1 MIDQQ
6 KRHIIPQNSFSTKE
20 KNVKSKLTVNE
31 SEEAATL
38 AAREERTFDS
48 EVEVSAD
55 LDSLAA
61 TDVARA
67 LLGNIM
73 CVSNRSAVKIS
84 EVSADLNLSLM
95 SPDSVRSQA

>member
-1 MIDQQ
+1 M
-6 KRHIIPQNSFSTKE
+6 
-20 KNVKSKLTVNE
+20 NE
-31 SEEAATL
+31 SEDAATL

-67 LLGNIM
+67 LLGNIL
-73 CVSNRSAVKIS
+73 CVSNRLAVKIS
-84 EVSADLNLSLM
+84 DGVSADLDLSLM
-95 SPDSVRSQA
+95 SPDSVRPQA

>member
-1 MIDQQ
+1 MQISSPPP
-6 KRHIIPQNSFSTKE
+6 KREQCQ
-20 KNVKSKLTVNE
+20 SKLTENE

-61 TDVARA
+61 TEVARA
-67 LLGNIM
+67 LLGNIL
-73 CVSNRSAVKIS
+73 CIKQ
-84 EVSADLNLSLM
+84 
-95 SPDSVRSQA
+95 VRCEEQC

>member
-1 MIDQQ
+1 
-6 KRHIIPQNSFSTKE
+6 
-20 KNVKSKLTVNE
+20 VNE

-67 LLGNIM
+67 LLELIM
-73 CVSNRSAVKIS
+73 FCA
-84 EVSADLNLSLM
+84 SLL
-95 SPDSVRSQA
+95 

>member
-1 MIDQQ
+1 M
-6 KRHIIPQNSFSTKE
+6 T
-20 KNVKSKLTVNE
+20 SKLTVNE
-31 SEEAATL
+31 SEDAATL

-67 LLGNIM
+67 LLGNIL

-84 EVSADLNLSLM
+84 AEVSADLDLSLM
-95 SPDSVRSQA
+95 SPDSESGPKHDFDKFKTGKYWHWH

>member
-1 MIDQQ
+1 MNLLDHSNPSICYTAVSKSTDLQI
-6 KRHIIPQNSFSTKE
+6 KCIFQNFTA
-20 KNVKSKLTVNE
+20 NE

-55 LDSLAA
+55 RDSLAA

-67 LLGNIM
+67 LLGN
-73 CVSNRSAVKIS
+73 SLYQTGQRRSVLK
-84 EVSADLNLSLM
+84 SALIAIHWQPLC
-95 SPDSVRSQA
+95 

>member
-55 LDSLAA
+55 RDSLAA

-67 LLGNIM
+67 LLGNIL
-73 CVSNRSAVKIS
+73 CVSNRSALKIS
-84 EVSADLNLSLM
+84 AEVSADLDLSLM
-95 SPDSVRSQA
+95 SPDSVSQI